1 LRDKRISR
9 GILTL
14 TNKGGEKGITIFSS
28 TLYSGCYSEV
38 IAKKLLGNI
47 KKEKKLC

>member
-1 LRDKRISR
+1 LGDKRISK
-9 GILTL
+9 GILAL
-14 TNKGGEKGITIFSS
+14 TNKGGEKGIAIFAS
-28 TLYSGCYSEV
+28 TLYQGCYSED

>member
-9 GILTL
+9 GILAL
-14 TNKGGEKGITIFSS
+14 TNKGGEKGITIFTS
-28 TLYSGCYSEV
+28 TLNSSCNSEI
-38 IAKKLLGNI
+38 IAKKLLRNI